1 MFPMERAI
9 LNLLKG
15 HIFLNTSSIP
25 VVRRLKPIDE
35 TPCITIQ
42 QAAEVQLSRKYVNK
56 NDSQFVSLKNNAEV
70 WVNIWC
76 DTEEERHSLVN
87 QITKRIL
94 QALGNHYTTC
104 ANFNKDN
111 SLCNTLNCECKTLSI
126 DNGRSIKGQCPYP
139 KKYNYCNWFHHHHIV
154 KNSFKITGR
163 NDMDEL
169 DIAEPVL
176 RTLIQLD
183 MDYYLTHKLGGR
195 LFNEIKI
202 NEDLL

>member
-15 HIFLNTSSIP
+15 YIFLDTINIP
-25 VVRRLKPIDE
+25 VVRRLKPVDE

-42 QAAEVQLSRKYVNK
+42 QAAEVQLSRRYLNK
-56 NDSQFVSLKNNAEV
+56 NDKQYIGLKNNAEV
-70 WVNIWC
+70 WINIWC
-76 DTEEERHSLVN
+76 DTEEQRHSLVN
-87 QITKRIL
+87 QVTKRIF

-104 ANFNKDN
+104 GNFNKKY
-111 SLCNTLNCECKTLSI
+111 STCQTLDYECKALSI
-126 DNGRSIKGQCPYP
+126 ENGRGIKGQCPYP
-139 KKYNYCNWFHHHHIV
+139 KAYHYCNWFHQYSIV
-154 KNSFKITGR
+154 KSSFTIIGR

-183 MDYYLTHKLGGR
+183 MDYYLTHELGGR
-195 LFNEIKI
+195 LFNEITI
-202 NEDLL
+202 TEDLL